1 MKAKIEAFLDA
12 PFLASGKFKVDEKIQ
27 TLATYFSFAH
37 FSPALCYGLGLTGW
51 THQQQIITHAVNPPL
66 ETTPQI
72 KNVIAVSSG
81 KGGVGKSTTVISLA
95 HALAQNGLR
104 VGILDADIYGPSQP
118 LMLGLEGQQPEK
130 EDDESDAIPPMV
142 AHGIQSM
149 SIGYLMERKD
159 SPAIWRGPMVS
170 KALQQLFIQT
180 QWHKLDFL
188 LIDMPPGTGD
198 IPLTLVQKFPLTA
211 SIICTTPQ
219 DIALLDARKAYQM
232 FNKVNVPVLGVV
244 ENMASFECPHCH
256 EHSDIF
262 GSGGAEKLY
271 QEYQLPLL
279 GKVPLDIGLREK
291 ADSGEVHDLLAK
303 HDKLKECYQRIA
315 TNMSLVLSKQKK
327 DYSGKV
333 GKVLVQ

>member
-1 MKAKIEAFLDA
+1 MKAKIEAYLNTHFMM
-12 PFLASGKFKVDEKIQ
+12 SGRFKVDQKNQ
-27 TLATYFSFAH
+27 TLTTYFSFSH
-37 FSPALCYGLGLTGW
+37 FWPALCAELGLVNW
-51 THQQQIITHAVNPPL
+51 THHQQILSHAVNPPL
-66 ETTPQI
+66 KTSPNI
-72 KNVIAVSSG
+72 KNVIAISSG

-95 HALAQNGLR
+95 HTLAQNGLR

-142 AHGIQSM
+142 AHDIQSM

-180 QWHKLDFL
+180 QWHDLDFL

-232 FNKVNVPVLGVV
+232 FTKVKVPVLGVV

-279 GKVPLDIGLREK
+279 GKVPLDISLREK
-291 ADSGEVHDLLAK
+291 ADSGEVHDLLTE

-315 TNMSLVLSKQKK
+315 TNMSLALSKQKK
-327 DYSGKV
+327 DYSAKFGS
-333 GKVLVQ
+333 VLVQ